1 MAVASDGL
9 LGVWECFS
17 DPCYYDMWAVRRT
30 HERGW
35 GECFH
40 INSAEEAKA
49 LTALLNHAAKLA
61 EAVNE
66 ASRCFYGPEEQKP
79 GTWGWE
85 VAAKLHALSS
95 PNKRETAQTTLFT

>member
-1 MAVASDGL
+1 MDSKQSETVAVASDGL

-40 INSAEEAKA
+40 MNSAEEAKA
-49 LTALLNHAAKLA
+49 LTALLNHAAKL
-61 EAVNE
+61 
-66 ASRCFYGPEEQKP
+66 
-79 GTWGWE
+79 
-85 VAAKLHALSS
+85 HALSS
-95 PNKRETAQTTLFT
+95 PNKRPSDTSESSCL